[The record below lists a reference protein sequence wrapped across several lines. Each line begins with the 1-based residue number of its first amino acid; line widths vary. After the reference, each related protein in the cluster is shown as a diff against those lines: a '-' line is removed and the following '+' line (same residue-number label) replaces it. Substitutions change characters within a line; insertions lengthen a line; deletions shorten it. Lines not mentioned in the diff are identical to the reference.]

1 MFPKF
6 VIKVIGSDGGVETDL
21 TSLTQSIYTRFDRL
35 TNQINAMKPVY
46 RIVTEYVTVGS
57 APSSTTGVA
66 MAEGGSV
73 PGAGEGDTVPAMLT
87 PGEYVISKP
96 VVNTIGTAFLDM
108 LNSIK
113 SGFSVPKFN
122 AAGIPAFAGGGSVGS
137 LETFNLNL
145 NVGSEKIPLKVI
157 GNPDSMRNTIKRLE
171 KELGK
176 IKLSRG

>member
-1 MFPKF
+1 
-6 VIKVIGSDGGVETDL
+6 
-21 TSLTQSIYTRFDRL
+21 
-35 TNQINAMKPVY
+35 MKPVY

-73 PGAGEGDTVPAMLT
+73 PGEGDSDSVPSMLT
-87 PGEYVISKP
+87 PGEFVMSKP
-96 VVNTIGTAFLDM
+96 AVRTFGTAFFEM
-108 LNSIK
+108 LNGLK
-113 SGFSVPKFN
+113 SGFSVPKMTTT
-122 AAGIPAFAGGGSVGS
+122 GIPAFAGGGSVGS

-157 GNPDSMRNTIKRLE
+157 GNPDSMRNTVKRLE